1 MKKEN
6 IIHIALMAIAAF
18 GLLLITESFPIALGI
33 FLLLILIEYLIIDRV
48 SVRRRRKEREERLRE
63 EEEQP

>member
-6 IIHIALMAIAAF
+6 IIHIILMAIAAF

-33 FLLLILIEYLIIDRV
+33 FLLLILIEYVIIDRM
-48 SVRRRRKEREERLRE
+48 SLRRRRKERD
-63 EEEQP
+63 EQFKDGE

>member
-6 IIHIALMAIAAF
+6 IIHIILMAIAAF

-33 FLLLILIEYLIIDRV
+33 FLLLILIEYVIIDRV
-48 SVRRRRKEREERLRE
+48 SLRRRRKERD
-63 EEEQP
+63 EQFKD

>member
-6 IIHIALMAIAAF
+6 IIHIILMAIAAF

-33 FLLLILIEYLIIDRV
+33 FLLLILIEYVIIDRM
-48 SVRRRRKEREERLRE
+48 SLRRRRKERD
-63 EEEQP
+63 EQFKD